1 MRDVVVVEAV
11 RSPVGRR
18 KGGLSGMHAADL
30 LGEVQRAVV
39 ERSGIDPAEV
49 GQVVG
54 GCVGQVGMQAA
65 NVTRTAWLQ
74 AGLPLEAAAT
84 TVNTQ
89 CGSSQQATNMATALV
104 AAGVVD
110 VAVACGVEVM
120 SAVPM
125 GSTRP
130 EGPVR
135 RQADQP
141 QLLGALR
148 EHVAVRGR
156 RAHRREVRRHPRR
169 ARRVRQAV
177 AGPRRGR
184 VGRGPLR
191 HADRARSR
199 RRRSTTTASPNGT
212 QTITRDEGLRDTT
225 LEALANLKPVL
236 DRDPAFHTAGTASQI
251 SDGAGALL
259 LMTAEK
265 ADALGLEPKA
275 RIVDTC
281 IVGSDP
287 VLMLTG
293 PIPATEHL
301 LERNKLTIDDID
313 LVEINE
319 AFASV
324 VLGWQRATG
333 ADMAKVNPNG
343 GAIALG
349 HPLGGTGTILLTKAV
364 HELERSGQP
373 SRAGHDVLRRRP
385 RHRHHP
391 RTHLT
396 PPSAN
401 ISKLTVTGVREL

>member
-1 MRDVVVVEAV
+1 MRDVVIVEAV

-18 KGGLSGMHAADL
+18 KGGLSGMHSADL
-30 LGEVQRAVV
+30 LADVQRALI
-39 ERSGIDPAEV
+39 ERSGIDPTEV

-65 NVTRTAWLQ
+65 NITRTAWLQ

-110 VAVACGVEVM
+110 VAVSCGVEVM
-120 SAVPM
+120 SVVAM
-125 GSTRP
+125 GSSVPKDPFVGKPINRNYWEHYENTSQFEGAERIAEKFELTR
-130 EGPVR
+130 
-135 RQADQP
+135 DQLDAFGK
-141 QLLGALR
+141 QSQD
-148 EHVAVRGR
+148 
-156 RAHRREVRRHPRR
+156 RA
-169 ARRVRQAV
+169 AV
-177 AGPRRGR
+177 AWAEGR
-184 VGRGPLR
+184 FDTQIVPIDAPTLDDAGE
-191 HADRARSR
+191 
-199 RRRSTTTASPNGT
+199 PNGT
-212 QTITRDEGLRDTT
+212 RTITRDEGLRDTT

-236 DRDPAFHTAGTASQI
+236 DREPAFHTAGTASQI
-251 SDGAGALL
+251 SDGAGAIL

-265 ADALGLEPKA
+265 ADALGLAPKA

-301 LERNKLTIDDID
+301 LERNKLTIDDVD

-324 VLGWQRATG
+324 VLGWQKATG
-333 ADMAKVNPNG
+333 ADLARVNPNG

-364 HELERSGQP
+364 HELERSGKQ
-373 SRAGHDVLRRRP
+373 RAL
-385 RHRHHP
+385 
-391 RTHLT
+391 
-396 PPSAN
+396 
-401 ISKLTVTGVREL
+401 VTMCCGGGLGTGTIIERV